1 MKLTDSVEL
10 LEGVGPVRL
19 KQLKG
24 ANIATIKDLIY
35 FFPRK
40 YDDYSNLT
48 TVSLMTPGLVC
59 LEVKFSQ
66 IKVARVKRGL
76 HITNAIA
83 SDQTGSV
90 RVVWFNQ
97 PYRSQ
102 SIDSAK
108 TYLLRGE
115 YGLSANKLQI
125 VNPSIELSGDLSA
138 TAAPIIPTYRETKD
152 LKSSFFRHIF
162 QHNNNIF
169 ELVTESLPTDYLRAN
184 NLMGKQQAV
193 KSLHLPESL
202 DRLEQARFRLG
213 FEEIMVLM
221 LASKAIK
228 NETIKENAKSITFK
242 EDVAKDF
249 VSNLPFKLTDEQRRV
264 IWQIYKDISQTKPMN
279 RLVEGDVGSGKT
291 IIATMAGIM
300 AINNDYQVAFL
311 APTELLAQQ
320 HYQTIKRFLSHTK
333 YASQVGLLTGS
344 LKSQEK
350 KAIKARL
357 AQHEI
362 KFIVGTHALLQ
373 EDINWHSLGL
383 VIIDEQHRFGVEKK
397 KKIISK
403 AGHMP
408 HVLCLTATP
417 IPRSLALTIYGEL
430 DISIVKSA
438 PTTRAGVKTELISP
452 NSTLQMY
459 QQVKKSVQA
468 GRQAFIVCPL
478 IEDSENSKLTSADQ
492 IYKELTRGI
501 FKDLAVGLVHGKLK
515 PTEKNQIMSDF
526 AQNKIQ
532 VLVATTVVEVGID
545 VPNATEMVILNADR
559 FGLAQLHQLR
569 GRVGRGVHSGTC
581 YMVMTDSLAPSKRM
595 RAMQETNDGF
605 ELAELDLSI
614 RGPGAIYGVMQH
626 GALDLSFAKI
636 TDIKLIAKVRQFI
649 DSQPNILED
658 MLKYKQLTESVKQAT
673 RLIYLN

>member
-1 MKLTDSVEL
+1 M
-10 LEGVGPVRL
+10 
-19 KQLKG
+19 
-24 ANIATIKDLIY
+24 
-35 FFPRK
+35 
-40 YDDYSNLT
+40 
-48 TVSLMTPGLVC
+48 
-59 LEVKFSQ
+59 
-66 IKVARVKRGL
+66 
-76 HITNAIA
+76 
-83 SDQTGSV
+83 
-90 RVVWFNQ
+90 
-97 PYRSQ
+97 
-102 SIDSAK
+102 
-108 TYLLRGE
+108 
-115 YGLSANKLQI
+115 
-125 VNPSIELSGDLSA
+125 
-138 TAAPIIPTYRETKD
+138 
-152 LKSSFFRHIF
+152 
-162 QHNNNIF
+162 
-169 ELVTESLPTDYLRAN
+169 
-184 NLMGKQQAV
+184 
-193 KSLHLPESL
+193 
-202 DRLEQARFRLG
+202 
-213 FEEIMVLM
+213 
-221 LASKAIK
+221 
-228 NETIKENAKSITFK
+228 
-242 EDVAKDF
+242 
-249 VSNLPFKLTDEQRRV
+249 
-264 IWQIYKDISQTKPMN
+264 
-279 RLVEGDVGSGKT
+279 
-291 IIATMAGIM
+291 
-300 AINNDYQVAFL
+300 
-311 APTELLAQQ
+311 
-320 HYQTIKRFLSHTK
+320 
-333 YASQVGLLTGS
+333 
-344 LKSQEK
+344 
-350 KAIKARL
+350 
-357 AQHEI
+357 
-362 KFIVGTHALLQ
+362 
-373 EDINWHSLGL
+373 
-383 VIIDEQHRFGVEKK
+383 IIDEQHRFGVEQRQ
-397 KKIISK
+397 KIISK

-636 TDIKLIAKVRQFI
+636 TDTKLIAKVRQFI

>member
-102 SIDSAK
+102 SIDLAK

-138 TAAPIIPTYRETKD
+138 TATPIIPTYRETKD

-350 KAIKARL
+350 KAIKVRL

-383 VIIDEQHRFGVEKK
+383 VIIDEQHRFGVEQRQ
-397 KKIISK
+397 KIISK

>member
-102 SIDSAK
+102 SIDLAK

-125 VNPSIELSGDLSA
+125 VNPSIELSSDLSA

-152 LKSSFFRHIF
+152 LKSSFFRQIF
-162 QHNNNIF
+162 HNNNNIF

-350 KAIKARL
+350 KAIKVRL

-383 VIIDEQHRFGVEKK
+383 VIIDEQHRFGVEQRQ
-397 KKIISK
+397 KIISK

-526 AQNKIQ
+526 TQNKIQ

-636 TDIKLIAKVRQFI
+636 TDTKLIAKVRQFI

>member
-1 MKLTDSVEL
+1 MKITDSVEL

-138 TAAPIIPTYRETKD
+138 TATPIIPTYRETKD

-383 VIIDEQHRFGVEKK
+383 VIIDEQHRFGVEQRQ
-397 KKIISK
+397 KIISK

-526 AQNKIQ
+526 TQNKIQ

-636 TDIKLIAKVRQFI
+636 TDTKLIAKVRQFI

>member
-125 VNPSIELSGDLSA
+125 VNPSIELSSDLSA

-152 LKSSFFRHIF
+152 LKSSFFRQIF
-162 QHNNNIF
+162 HNNNNIF

-184 NLMGKQQAV
+184 NLTGKQQAV

-350 KAIKARL
+350 KAIKVRL

-383 VIIDEQHRFGVEKK
+383 VIIDEQHRFGVEQRQ
-397 KKIISK
+397 KIISK

-526 AQNKIQ
+526 TQNKIQ

-636 TDIKLIAKVRQFI
+636 TDTKLIAKVRQFI

>member
-138 TAAPIIPTYRETKD
+138 TATPIIPTYRETKD

-350 KAIKARL
+350 KAIKVRL

-383 VIIDEQHRFGVEKK
+383 VIIDEQHRFGVEQRQ
-397 KKIISK
+397 KIISK

-636 TDIKLIAKVRQFI
+636 TDTKLIAKVRQFI

>member
-102 SIDSAK
+102 SIDLAK

-125 VNPSIELSGDLSA
+125 VNPSIELSSDLSA

-152 LKSSFFRHIF
+152 LKSSFFRQIF
-162 QHNNNIF
+162 HNNNNIF

-202 DRLEQARFRLG
+202 ERLEQARFRLG

-221 LASKAIK
+221 LASRAIK

-383 VIIDEQHRFGVEKK
+383 VIIDEQHRFGVEQRQ
-397 KKIISK
+397 KIISK

-636 TDIKLIAKVRQFI
+636 TDTKLIAKVRQFI

>member
-1 MKLTDSVEL
+1 MKITDSVEL

-138 TAAPIIPTYRETKD
+138 TATPIIPTYRETKD

-221 LASKAIK
+221 LASRAIK
-228 NETIKENAKSITFK
+228 NETIKENAKSIAFK

-383 VIIDEQHRFGVEKK
+383 VIIDEQHRFGVEQRQ
-397 KKIISK
+397 KIISK

>member
-1 MKLTDSVEL
+1 MKITDSVEL

-138 TAAPIIPTYRETKD
+138 TATPIIPTYRETKD

-350 KAIKARL
+350 KAIKVRL

-383 VIIDEQHRFGVEKK
+383 VIIDEQHRFGVEQRQ
-397 KKIISK
+397 KIISK

-636 TDIKLIAKVRQFI
+636 TDTKLIAKVRQFI

>member
-1 MKLTDSVEL
+1 MKITDSVEL

-102 SIDSAK
+102 SIDLAK

-125 VNPSIELSGDLSA
+125 VNPSIELSSDLSA

-152 LKSSFFRHIF
+152 LKSSFFRQIF
-162 QHNNNIF
+162 HNNNNIF

-333 YASQVGLLTGS
+333 YASQVGLLTG
-344 LKSQEK
+344 
-350 KAIKARL
+350 
-357 AQHEI
+357 
-362 KFIVGTHALLQ
+362 
-373 EDINWHSLGL
+373 
-383 VIIDEQHRFGVEKK
+383 
-397 KKIISK
+397 
-403 AGHMP
+403 
-408 HVLCLTATP
+408 
-417 IPRSLALTIYGEL
+417 
-430 DISIVKSA
+430 
-438 PTTRAGVKTELISP
+438 
-452 NSTLQMY
+452 
-459 QQVKKSVQA
+459 
-468 GRQAFIVCPL
+468 
-478 IEDSENSKLTSADQ
+478 
-492 IYKELTRGI
+492 
-501 FKDLAVGLVHGKLK
+501 
-515 PTEKNQIMSDF
+515 
-526 AQNKIQ
+526 
-532 VLVATTVVEVGID
+532 
-545 VPNATEMVILNADR
+545 
-559 FGLAQLHQLR
+559 
-569 GRVGRGVHSGTC
+569 
-581 YMVMTDSLAPSKRM
+581 
-595 RAMQETNDGF
+595 
-605 ELAELDLSI
+605 
-614 RGPGAIYGVMQH
+614 
-626 GALDLSFAKI
+626 
-636 TDIKLIAKVRQFI
+636 
-649 DSQPNILED
+649 
-658 MLKYKQLTESVKQAT
+658 
-673 RLIYLN
+673 